1 MVTDRTCELNGEIK
15 GVCNWKS
22 RKNILKIII
31 FGCNN
36 KFCKSSDEVSIFGY
50 SSRISSCIIVDI
62 LLQILLIELSAVTFA
77 VLSWLNSTR
86 IVKTKDS
93 TC

>member
-1 MVTDRTCELNGEIK
+1 MVTDRTCEQNGEIK

-36 KFCKSSDEVSIFGY
+36 KFCKSQVSIFGY
-50 SSRISSCIIVDI
+50 SCRIIVDI

-86 IVKTKDS
+86 IVKTKDL